1 MRKLYIVYLYLS
13 VLSSQNLLLK
23 GQFWS
28 VNQSFEGILENKP
41 SIQSQLGYI
50 PTLSLLKTFSNER
63 TLDLEWAHRL
73 TGNNSYQD
81 TFNSYDRPYR
91 RWIRYSSNNVEAR
104 LGLQK
109 ITFGPAQIL
118 RPLSWFDTINIS
130 DPTGQTDGVEA
141 LRLRYFPNDILSLWT
156 WGMNSDSDK
165 YSYGFRAELMTV
177 FGDWGIT
184 HHRDE
189 NVNSYQIG
197 LLPIVASG
205 SNSRFA
211 LDYRFD
217 GIIGFWFEGSSIL
230 FDKKSYD
237 LATIGA
243 DYTLPIFN
251 GILITSETM
260 HINTRSITEAT
271 AASYPN
277 INNTYSVIM
286 GSMPIGLLHQA
297 MALIQ
302 WDWQRSISNYYL
314 RWGVT
319 YDRLS
324 FNFSLSVNSSID
336 NGKNYQQYLSKNLE
350 GFGNILDFTIIYNH

>member
-1 MRKLYIVYLYLS
+1 
-13 VLSSQNLLLK
+13 
-23 GQFWS
+23 
-28 VNQSFEGILENKP
+28 
-41 SIQSQLGYI
+41 
-50 PTLSLLKTFSNER
+50 
-63 TLDLEWAHRL
+63 
-73 TGNNSYQD
+73 
-81 TFNSYDRPYR
+81 
-91 RWIRYSSNNVEAR
+91 
-104 LGLQK
+104 
-109 ITFGPAQIL
+109 
-118 RPLSWFDTINIS
+118 
-130 DPTGQTDGVEA
+130 
-141 LRLRYFPNDILSLWT
+141 
-156 WGMNSDSDK
+156 
-165 YSYGFRAELMTV
+165 MTV

-302 WDWQRSISNYYL
+302 WDWQKSTTNYYL